1 MEENTFDNEGG
12 DDVFLLHRDQE
23 CRKFLKEKHVDE
35 TELVSTEQSEYQG
48 RTGSDHSNLAEGGD
62 NGYSSDSGGE
72 SEKQRETMGTHQ
84 SVMSETDKNGSLL
97 QNLESFLAVLVP
109 LNRQYRDD
117 DLRHLACNT
126 IIDSLQEINAT
137 TFQFHTR
144 NRFKD
149 QHESVVKL
157 AVKKCLSKI
166 VTKETQNK

>member
-1 MEENTFDNEGG
+1 MEENIFDNEGG
-12 DDVFLLHRDQE
+12 DDVFLLHRDQA

-48 RTGSDHSNLAEGGD
+48 RTGPDHSNLAEGGD

-72 SEKQRETMGTHQ
+72 CEKQRETMA
-84 SVMSETDKNGSLL
+84 DKNGSLL

-109 LNRQYRDD
+109 LNRQFRDD

-126 IIDSLQEINAT
+126 IIDSLEEINAT
-137 TFQFHTR
+137 KFQFHTR

-149 QHESVVKL
+149 QHESVGKL
-157 AVKKCLSKI
+157 AVKKCLGKV
-166 VTKETQNK
+166 VTKKTKNK

>member
-72 SEKQRETMGTHQ
+72 SEKQRETM
-84 SVMSETDKNGSLL
+84 DKNGSLL

-149 QHESVVKL
+149 QHESVDKL